1 MDFSSKFLIFKKFYK
16 MKNPELKQ
24 FLSENPHYQKG
35 NYEEVAKRFNVSYD
49 VVRKTAKK
57 LREEIELP
65 SKQIVETPE
74 GYKGVLKSA
83 KTWQLPNGDWR
94 ESLQF
99 EVDNSQDLFKF
110 KEELLK
116 ELSLLGSLNN
126 KPKTI
131 KKTNNEV
138 LLEISCPDLHFG
150 KGSLEEISNS
160 FIVAVWSL
168 VEKAEKFGIDRIL
181 LPIGNDAL
189 NSEGKRRTTTGGTPQ
204 EDSGPWYQTFR
215 HYISTMIATIQMLS
229 EYYPVDVLVVPGNHD
244 HEVSFY
250 AGEAIRTYFHSN
262 TNVQVNN
269 NYGYRKYYEY
279 GVNMLLFTHGDSE
292 KTSDLPLI
300 MATEQPEMFA
310 RTKFRE
316 THLGHFHKEMLN
328 EFRGVKVRF
337 LPALCKADDWHTK
350 MGYEAMK
357 AAQAYLWNKK
367 DGLEGYFQYNG

>member
-1 MDFSSKFLIFKKFYK
+1 
-16 MKNPELKQ
+16 MKNQEIRE
-24 FLSENPHYQKG
+24 FLQQNPSYLKG
-35 NYEEVAKRFNVSYD
+35 NYNEVAAKFGVSYD
-49 VVRKTAKK
+49 VVRKMARK
-57 LREEIELP
+57 LRDEELG
-65 SKQIVETPE
+65 KQIVETPE

-83 KTWQLPNGDWR
+83 KTWQLHDGTWR
-94 ESLQF
+94 ESLHF
-99 EVDNSQDLFKF
+99 EVDDSENLLKF
-110 KEELLK
+110 KKELLDDIA
-116 ELSLLGSLNN
+116 LLGSLSA
-126 KPKTI
+126 KPTKL
-131 KKTNNEV
+131 KANNNEV

-150 KGSLEEISNS
+150 KGSLEEISDI
-160 FIVAVWSL
+160 FIQAVWSL

-204 EDSGPWYQTFR
+204 DDSSPWYTTFR
-215 HYISTMIATIQMLS
+215 NYISTMIATINVLS
-229 EYYPVDVLVVPGNHD
+229 ESYPVDVLVVPGNHD

-250 AGEAIRTYFHSN
+250 AGEAIRTYFYN
-262 TNVQVNN
+262 NRNVQVNN

-292 KTSDLPLI
+292 KTADLPLI

-337 LPALCKADDWHTK
+337 LPSLCSTDDWHTK
-350 MGYEAMK
+350 MGYSHQK

-367 DGLEGYFQYNG
+367 TGLEGYFQHNG